1 MAEDRTLT
9 CKECGNTFTFTA
21 GEQDFYAQKGFQNDP
36 ARCPA
41 CRRAR
46 KAARFQQYNVTGTRG
61 GFTMYRSRRM

>member
-9 CKECGNTFTFTA
+9 CKECGRDFTFTA
-21 GEQDFYAQKGFQNDP
+21 GEQEFYAQKGFQNDP

-46 KAARFQQYNVTGTRG
+46 KTQRAQMYNMAGARG
-61 GFTMYRSRRM
+61 GYTMYRTRRV

>member
-1 MAEDRTLT
+1 MAEDRTLS
-9 CKECGNTFTFTA
+9 CKECGREFTFTS

-46 KAARFQQYNVTGTRG
+46 KMARASMYSPTGARG
-61 GFTMYRSRRM
+61 GYTMYRTRRV